1 MRDIR
6 IYCRAELSIN
16 AVVQLD
22 IDAAHHVRTVL
33 RMQVGDMIIL
43 FNGNGAEYFGAVANL
58 SKQSVAVQIHDTSNR
73 VTQSPLHTHLVQGIC
88 KGEKMDFVIQKATE
102 LGVSEITPLFTQY
115 GNVKLDEKRAA
126 KKLVHWQK
134 IAVSACEQS
143 GRSDMV
149 RINTPLSFSAWL
161 KQADENAV
169 ILYPSAK
176 QTLNQLPATTHISLM
191 IGPEGGFSPEEVGQ
205 AKQQGVLGILLG
217 PRVLRSETAGLAA
230 LTLVQSL
237 WGDF

>member
-6 IYCRAELSIN
+6 IYCQAELTVN
-16 AVVQLD
+16 ADVQLD
-22 IDAAHHVRTVL
+22 VNAAHHVRTVL
-33 RMQVGDMIIL
+33 RMQVGDMIVL
-43 FNGNGAEYFGAVANL
+43 FNGNGAEYFGTVANL
-58 SKQSVAVQIHDTSNR
+58 SKQSVAVQIHDTSDR

-102 LGVSEITPLFTQY
+102 LGVSELTPLFTQY
-115 GNVKLDEKRAA
+115 GNVKLDEKRTA

-149 RINTPLSFSAWL
+149 CINAPLSFAAWL
-161 KQADENAV
+161 KQADKNTV
-169 ILYPSAK
+169 ILDPGAN
-176 QTLNQLPATTHISLM
+176 QTLNQLTIIRHISLM
-191 IGPEGGFSPEEVGQ
+191 IGPEGGFSPEEVTQ
-205 AKQQGVLGILLG
+205 AKQQGITSVLLG

-237 WGDF
+237 WGDL